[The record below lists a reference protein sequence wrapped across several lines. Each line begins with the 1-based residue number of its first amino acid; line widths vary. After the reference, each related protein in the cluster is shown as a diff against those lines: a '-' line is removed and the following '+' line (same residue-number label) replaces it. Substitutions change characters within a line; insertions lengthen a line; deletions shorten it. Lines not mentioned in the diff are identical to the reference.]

1 MPSLGY
7 CYQVPK
13 GWTVHRTIGVVD
25 WKVQIEPLAFLT
37 FATEA
42 MRRAHLDVEIR
53 LALVQYRCGS
63 FGQDAQEL
71 N

>member
-1 MPSLGY
+1 M
-7 CYQVPK
+7 
-13 GWTVHRTIGVVD
+13 HRTIGVVD

-42 MRRAHLDVEIR
+42 MRRAHLDVETR